1 MKIKSIL
8 AIYIVLFIC
17 ACGNNDRSST
27 QNYPIH
33 VIDGITG
40 ASMANAKVTLA
51 WNLGSQNLDF
61 VEGVTDQNGMVE
73 LRTSV
78 DIDSVDLFIA
88 NDDSARPDWKH
99 QNIWVDIEGYSYY
112 ELVQDTAIRIIRS
125 HLETGVPII
134 AKVYENI
141 PFKFSMIDVPPL
153 RDRSML
159 IFADFNQF
167 HPAFSFDY
175 TGFSL
180 HIFELESMENTQ
192 FSNTNIADGVDYRID
207 FVLAQLDTLTE
218 TIDTISVTPMEFRG
232 NRNMPD
238 QEIVFEF

>member
-1 MKIKSIL
+1 MKVQSYL
-8 AIYIVLFIC
+8 AICISLFIYSC
-17 ACGNNDRSST
+17 ESNDGNST

-33 VIDGITG
+33 VIDGISG
-40 ASMANAKVTLA
+40 ESMPNAKVSLS
-51 WNLGSQNLDF
+51 WNLASQNLDF
-61 VEGVTDQNGMVE
+61 VEGITDQNGMIE

-88 NDDSARPDWKH
+88 NDEWARPDWKH

-112 ELVQDTAIRIIRS
+112 ELVQDTAIQIIRS
-125 HLETGVPII
+125 HLETGVPIT
-134 AKVYENI
+134 AKVYENV

-180 HIFELESMENTQ
+180 HVFELESMDNKQ
-192 FSNTNIADGVDYRID
+192 SIDTNIANGVDYRID
-207 FVLAQLDTLTE
+207 FVLAQFDTLTE
-218 TIDTISVTPMEFRG
+218 TIDTLSVTPIEFKG
-232 NRNMPD
+232 DRNLPN